1 MLSSAW
7 VPATLEGSYEPAD
20 EVAARQL
27 RLTDQALVLV
37 WPSIGDPQGDG
48 GIVFTCGLSDTFA
61 LEVAG
66 GVYDVA
72 TAVLDDRHDELKG
85 VGIEGL
91 QLPGRHIQVS
101 FFR

>member
-1 MLSSAW
+1 
-7 VPATLEGSYEPAD
+7 
-20 EVAARQL
+20 L